1 VAGEKK
7 KRSRKKRPAAG
18 RRKFSTPTQT
28 RAQLEGITAAQ
39 LRYRRAK
46 RRKASEEINAVD
58 TEAEGIIIDS
68 REKSEQA
75 WKNSLRAVRRP
86 EDLDGF
92 D

>member
-1 VAGEKK
+1 VARKKK
-7 KRSRKKRPAAG
+7 KRSRKKAAA
-18 RRKFSTPTQT
+18 RRKFSTPSQT

-39 LRYRRAK
+39 LRYRRA
-46 RRKASEEINAVD
+46 RRKQSKIGEEA
-58 TEAEGIIIDS
+58 TETVVEGIIIDS

-75 WKNSLRAVRRP
+75 WKNALRAVRRP